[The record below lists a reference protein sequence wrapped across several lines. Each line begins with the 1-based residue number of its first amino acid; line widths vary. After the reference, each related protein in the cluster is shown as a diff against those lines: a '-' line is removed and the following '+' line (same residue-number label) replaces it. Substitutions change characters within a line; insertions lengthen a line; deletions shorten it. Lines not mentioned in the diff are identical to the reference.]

1 VSESYYLKCMG
12 VPELFG
18 PDGRVVRMKGQK
30 HLALLVYLAV
40 ERRSQ
45 YRRDELA
52 DLLWSEHQMPE
63 ARHSL
68 ATAVSAIRRVFG
80 PSVITG
86 NRDLLRFEHRRVIL
100 DVERLEAQEVL
111 ATATLPA
118 VEIGGF
124 LADSEL
130 RAPPAFLHWR
140 DRQQSRWQPYI
151 KGGLLKLIDHSR
163 RTGASLQ
170 IGRLADQLIAL
181 DSLAED
187 GPRAKMEAL
196 AFAGDRIS
204 ALRVFE
210 EWRERL
216 HTELGAVPSPL
227 VEEMARRLRRRG
239 VERPV
244 ADQTPTV
251 QVDPWRARPF
261 VGRAHE
267 YRVMY
272 EAWESVKLSAP
283 RHVLVEGESGIGKST
298 LVERFAVAAS
308 LEGAI
313 VARAQCY
320 ELERAIPFAAI
331 ASLTASL
338 LDKPGVSST
347 DPASLAEVARVIP
360 KVRERFPGL
369 PMAMDT
375 QGETARLHFAEGIMA
390 MLEAAMEEHPVV
402 LVMDDFHL
410 ADEVSLTV
418 LHLLIRRIE
427 VGRLMVLLTIRS
439 SELQQGSGAARVHG
453 GGEYLRMAKL
463 LLPPLT
469 EAESEELLARL
480 VPADQPQP
488 AASHRRALLLAAR
501 GVPMVLQL
509 LVDDWQRN
517 GTAGLAL
524 SLGAM
529 TERVGSG
536 GPATS
541 EGTYRHIIERMLF
554 ELDPVTRLVL
564 HTATVLSSRIND
576 LSLYQVGD
584 LTTSQTM
591 IGMAELTGRHI
602 LRDAPTGLDFVNE
615 LVRGQAYGS
624 MPGPLRQGLHAAV
637 AQRLLARLAAGDRDV
652 RGLETAW
659 HLVRGG
665 RAGEAAPH
673 LLRGA
678 REAIHGGA
686 PHEAEMALSTA
697 LSDDA
702 VLRGEDRTEA
712 LLLLSEVMQELSN
725 WEGSLAQLKELP
737 HGLTSSQVERA
748 ELFSIIANHHM
759 AQRDAR
765 NQHDVINRL
774 ISMAEDATD
783 PLVRARSSATAAYF
797 LEQMQAQVQPDR
809 LWKAIDALATLEE
822 PPEAVAYVF
831 RAKATLRY
839 LRREILLS
847 KADTASAIHIHE
859 ENRVFSSAYIDLIIA
874 ESALHCALGQY
885 DSAQAPAKK
894 AYELAKRLD
903 NEHLASRAAINV
915 ALVAGRRGHYDEQI
929 RWGEVAI
936 NHMSLHPN
944 PNALVLAAIS
954 VGLGKAMDYSQDT
967 LEAFGNITARIQFRD
982 YQWLR
987 QATSLLEAD
996 IQQLL
1001 GRKRKALSAARDA
1014 TSGENQILHSLGWA
1028 GRFARWVAMIGIA
1041 DNRKQEAAK
1050 QLDAIVTDFDRYDAL
1065 DRVEIAGAYLLLNGP
1080 KGRDAGWLRESAITL
1095 LSSMPPAVSEQLDR
1109 LGILSTLVRDAKQL

>member
-1 VSESYYLKCMG
+1 MG
-12 VPELFG
+12 TPELFG

-68 ATAVSAIRRVFG
+68 ATAISAIRRVFG

-100 DVERLEAQEVL
+100 DVERLESQEVI
-111 ATATLPA
+111 ATDTLPA

-124 LADSEL
+124 LADSDL
-130 RAPPAFLHWR
+130 RAPPGYLHWR

-163 RTGASLQ
+163 RTGASLE

-181 DSLAED
+181 DSLAEE

-216 HTELGAVPSPL
+216 KAELGAVPSPL
-227 VEEMARRLRRRG
+227 VQEMARRLRLRG

-244 ADQTPTV
+244 ADPTPTV

-261 VGRAHE
+261 VGRAQE

-272 EAWESVKLSAP
+272 EAWESVKVSSP
-283 RHVLVEGESGIGKST
+283 RHVLLEGESGIGKST
-298 LVERFAVAAS
+298 LVERFAVTAS

-331 ASLTASL
+331 ASLTTSL

-347 DPASLAEVARVIP
+347 NPASLAEVARVIP
-360 KVRERFPGL
+360 KLRERFPGL
-369 PMAMDT
+369 PLPMDT

-390 MLEAAMEEHPVV
+390 MLEAAMEEHPVM
-402 LVMDDFHL
+402 LVVDDFHL
-410 ADEVSLTV
+410 ADEASLTV

-427 VGRLMVLLTIRS
+427 AGRLMVLLTIRS
-439 SELQQGSGAARVHG
+439 SELQPGSGAARIHG

-463 LLPPLT
+463 VLPPLT

-480 VPADQPQP
+480 IPRERTQP
-488 AASHRRALLLAAR
+488 AASHRRALLFAAR

-517 GTAGLAL
+517 GTAGLAMA
-524 SLGAM
+524 LGAM
-529 TERVGSG
+529 TERVGSEVA
-536 GPATS
+536 ATA
-541 EGTYRHIIERMLF
+541 EGAYRHIIERMLS

-602 LRDAPTGLDFVNE
+602 LRDSPTGLDFVNE

-637 AQRLLARLAAGDRDV
+637 AQRLLARLAAGDRSV

-678 REAIHGGA
+678 REAIDSGA

-697 LSDDA
+697 LLDNV
-702 VLRGEDRTEA
+702 VLRGESRTEA
-712 LLLLSEVMQELSN
+712 LLLHSEVLQELST
-725 WEGSLAQLKELP
+725 WQESIATLTRLP
-737 HGLTSSQVERA
+737 HDHPPEVAQARELLEILALRHIGEKGVTIDRERVGKLLHLA
-748 ELFSIIANHHM
+748 AGSI
-759 AQRDAR
+759 R
-765 NQHDVINRL
+765 VG
-774 ISMAEDATD
+774 
-783 PLVRARSSATAAYF
+783 VRARAVSAA
-797 LEQMQAQVQPDR
+797 AQVLEEMQVDLDPGQIWESIHEIEGTSDDPEVVSDLLVAR
-809 LWKAIDALATLEE
+809 ATLWYNERNIPAAIHAVETAVTVLKQAEIASTRYVNLINGLSALNCSMGNYGLGEQFGDEAFTLASRLDNTYLAMKACANLCIATGRQGNYEAQEE
-822 PPEAVAYVF
+822 WGR
-831 RAKATLRY
+831 RALTY
-839 LRREILLS
+839 LRRTDHQNIYMRF
-847 KADTASAIHIHE
+847 AH
-859 ENRVFSSAYIDLIIA
+859 YIA
-874 ESALHCALGQY
+874 EAMAMKG
-885 DSAQAPAKK
+885 A
-894 AYELAKRLD
+894 R
-903 NEHLASRAAINV
+903 
-915 ALVAGRRGHYDEQI
+915 
-929 RWGEVAI
+929 
-936 NHMSLHPN
+936 
-944 PNALVLAAIS
+944 NALDV
-954 VGLGKAMDYSQDT
+954 YYDT
-967 LEAFGNITARIQFRD
+967 LNQVETTDNPWGN
-982 YQWLR
+982 
-987 QATSLLEAD
+987 QAGLLNEAD
-996 IQQLL
+996 LMQLMGKTQKALAL
-1001 GRKRKALSAARDA
+1001 GRKA
-1014 TSGENQILHSLGWA
+1014 TTGPNEAIHNRGWA
-1028 GRFARWVAMIGIA
+1028 GKFARWVSLVALESGDTVHARRRVGAM
-1041 DNRKQEAAK
+1041 
-1050 QLDAIVTDFDRYDAL
+1050 L
-1065 DRVEIAGAYLLLNGP
+1065 P
-1080 KGRDAGWLRESAITL
+1080 
-1095 LSSMPPAVSEQLDR
+1095 
-1109 LGILSTLVRDAKQL
+1109 

>member
-1 VSESYYLKCMG
+1 MSESFYLKCMG

-52 DLLWSEHQMPE
+52 DLLWSEHAMPE

-68 ATAVSAIRRVFG
+68 ATAISAIRRVFG

-86 NRDLLRFEHRRVIL
+86 NRDLLRFEHRRVVL
-100 DVERLEAQEVL
+100 DVERLESRDVL
-111 ATATLPA
+111 ATDTLPA

-124 LADSEL
+124 LADSDL
-130 RAPPAFLHWR
+130 RAPPAYLHWR

-196 AFAGDRIS
+196 AFAGDRIA

-216 HTELGAVPSPL
+216 KAELGAVPSPL

-244 ADQTPTV
+244 ADPAPSV
-251 QVDPWRARPF
+251 QVDPWRDRPF
-261 VGRAHE
+261 VGRALE

-272 EAWESVKLSAP
+272 EAWESVKEGSP
-283 RHVLVEGESGIGKST
+283 RHALVEGESGIGKST

-331 ASLTASL
+331 AALTTSL
-338 LDKPGVSST
+338 LDKPGVAST
-347 DPASLAEVARVIP
+347 SPASLAEVARVVP

-369 PMAMDT
+369 PSPMDS

-402 LVMDDFHL
+402 LVVDDFHL

-427 VGRLMVLLTIRS
+427 SARLMVLLTIRT
-439 SELQQGSGAARVHG
+439 SELQLGSGAARIHG
-453 GGEYLRMAKL
+453 GGEYLRMARL
-463 LLPPLT
+463 VLPPLT
-469 EAESEELLARL
+469 EAECQELLGRL
-480 VPADQPQP
+480 VPANRELP
-488 AASHRRALLLAAR
+488 AASHRRALMLASR

-509 LVDDWQRN
+509 LVDDWLRN
-517 GTAGLAL
+517 GTAGLAM

-529 TERVGSG
+529 TERVG
-536 GPATS
+536 PERALTS
-541 EGTYRHIIERMLF
+541 EGTYRHIIERMLS

-564 HTATVLSSRIND
+564 HTATILGSRIND
-576 LSLYQVGD
+576 LGLYQVGD

-591 IGMAELTGRHI
+591 MGMAELTGRHI
-602 LRDAPTGLDFVNE
+602 LRDSPAGLDFVNE

-624 MPGPLRQGLHAAV
+624 MPGPLRLGLHAAV
-637 AQRLLARLAAGDRDV
+637 AQRLLARLAAGEKDV

-673 LLRGA
+673 LLRGG
-678 REAIHGGA
+678 REAIHEGA
-686 PHEAEMALSTA
+686 PHEAELALSTA
-697 LSDDA
+697 LADD
-702 VLRGEDRTEA
+702 VILHGDSRTEA
-712 LLLLSEVMQELSN
+712 LLLHSEVLQELSM
-725 WEGSLAQLKELP
+725 WGESLTPLRDLP
-737 HGLTSSQVERA
+737 TVLTPSQEERA
-748 ELFSIIANHHM
+748 ELFAIIANHHLT
-759 AQRDAR
+759 QRDTLEQQA
-765 NQHDVINRL
+765 VIARL
-774 ISMAEDATD
+774 ITMAEEATD
-783 PLVRARSSATAAYF
+783 QLVRARSCATAAFF
-797 LEQMQAQVQPDR
+797 LEQMQARVQPAR
-809 LWKAIDALATLEE
+809 LWAAIGSLGSLAE

-839 LRREILLS
+839 LSRDVLTSE
-847 KADTASAIHIHE
+847 ADTLAAIHIHE
-859 ENRVFSSAYIDLIIA
+859 ENKIFSSAYVDLIIA
-874 ESALHCALGQY
+874 VSALHCARGQY
-885 DSAQAPAKK
+885 EAALTPATK
-894 AYELAKRLD
+894 AYQLAKRLD
-903 NEHLASRAAINV
+903 NEHLARRAASNV
-915 ALVAGRRGHYDEQI
+915 ALVHGRRGQYEDQVK
-929 RWGEVAI
+929 WGEIALG
-936 NHMSLHPN
+936 HMQSQPHPY
-944 PNALVLAAIS
+944 ALLLTALS
-954 VGLGKAMDYSQDT
+954 VGLGKAMTFKPDT
-967 LEAFGNITARIQFRD
+967 MEAFRGIVSQIQFRD
-982 YQWLR
+982 YLWLR
-987 QATSLLEAD
+987 QSSLLLEAD
-996 IQQLL
+996 ICQLL
-1001 GRKRKALSAARDA
+1001 GRRKHALAAARSA
-1014 TSGENQILHSLGWA
+1014 TTGENDELHSLGWA
-1028 GRFARWVAMIGIA
+1028 GRYARWVALTGLG
-1041 DNRKQEAAK
+1041 DNDRQRAATKLEALASE
-1050 QLDAIVTDFDRYDAL
+1050 IDRYDAI
-1065 DRVEIAGAYLLLNGP
+1065 DRIEIACSYLLVHGP
-1080 KGRDAGWLRESAITL
+1080 SGRYSTSLHEAAITQ
-1095 LSSMPPAVSEQLDR
+1095 LSCMPRAVSEQLDR
-1109 LGILSTLVRDAKQL
+1109 LGILKALALK